1 MKREDIIRL
10 SYAKECFAV
19 VIRHSV
25 REIITDARQSLYQL
39 LTPVGKELA
48 RNFGTKLPK
57 TKPIRLYHS
66 HVERCK
72 ETAECIRESF
82 KGQVHSLSCHDLLT
96 GFYVFDPEPILG
108 DVNECG
114 NFQFISNW
122 FKGLYS
128 ETHIM
133 NPYTARQ
140 KMLNAFKHNYN
151 ENYLDI
157 YISHDWNIALLSSI
171 YYDINKHNYPWP
183 GFMHGIL
190 LEHNENQFLFSC
202 DPDKKVII

>member
-1 MKREDIIRL
+1 
-10 SYAKECFAV
+10 
-19 VIRHSV
+19 
-25 REIITDARQSLYQL
+25 
-39 LTPVGKELA
+39 
-48 RNFGTKLPK
+48 
-57 TKPIRLYHS
+57 
-66 HVERCK
+66 
-72 ETAECIRESF
+72 
-82 KGQVHSLSCHDLLT
+82 
-96 GFYVFDPEPILG
+96 
-108 DVNECG
+108 
-114 NFQFISNW
+114 
-122 FKGLYS
+122 
-128 ETHIM
+128 M

-190 LEHNENQFLFSC
+190 LEHNENKFLFSC